1 MLGIGEFDNK
11 ILIQKRSILQDD
23 MGGALYDWQDGGV
36 LWANIEWKEGKSLLA
51 QDNLESKITIEFT
64 VNLLESLAK
73 KIDANSYRVVYPT
86 QNNQVSVDSNYYTVT
101 GIHNKGGRL
110 KYKTLICDLA
120 TNNTATI

>member
-11 ILIQKRSILQDD
+11 ILIQTGSIIQDE
-23 MGGALYDWQDGGV
+23 MGGALYDWETVGL

-73 KIDANSYRVVYPT
+73 KINANSYRVIYPT

-110 KYKTLICDLA
+110 KYKTLI
-120 TNNTATI
+120 